1 MRRFTIRRYDAT
13 VVDSLIAR
21 GIEEPLA
28 RALAARGLTH
38 PNEASLEL
46 RSLLPPTELKNANL
60 AATLLADA
68 IQSNKKIVIIG
79 DYDCDGATATCI
91 GLIGLQLLGAKQISY
106 LIPDREKDGY
116 GLSKNLVD
124 KAIRSGAEIIITVDN
139 GISAIEAVDYAKSA
153 GIQVIV
159 TDHHL
164 PAQELPR
171 ADCVVDPSQPGD
183 TFKSKSIAGCGV
195 IFYVLIALRGELRKR
210 GVFDQKTQPNLM
222 CLIDLVAL
230 GTVAD
235 VVPFDQNNRI
245 LVKKGLDNI
254 RKGFLRPGIAALLCK
269 SKRNA
274 NSLSSTD
281 LAFAIAPRINA
292 AGRLGSMETGI
303 QCLLAS
309 DINVAAQLAE
319 QLDSLNNERKQLE
332 KDGLEEAM
340 QALGDLDIE
349 ERSSLCV
356 FRESWHLGV
365 IGLVASRLRERI
377 YRPTICF
384 GLSNEVGSNGEEIK
398 GSGRSIPGIHLRD
411 VLDAVDKREPGL
423 ILKFG
428 GHAQAAGLSIRKADF
443 NRFKKIFDEEVSNFA
458 SNDVFHETLETDGE
472 LTGGD
477 LYNANLVR
485 NIREY
490 VWGQNFP
497 EPVFMNRFK
506 VVRQEL
512 LNGAHLRLRLE
523 TDGVEVQGIWFRKKK
538 EIPRDVILAYKLG
551 LNEWGGRTTV
561 QLIIEGMEDPLADF
575 GA

>member
-13 VVDSLIAR
+13 VVDSLTAR

-38 PNEASLEL
+38 PDEASLDI
-46 RSLLPPTELKNANL
+46 RSLLPPSELKNANL
-60 AATLLADA
+60 AAELLADA

-91 GLIGLQLLGAKQISY
+91 GFIGLQLLGARQVSF

-116 GLSKNLVD
+116 GLSKSLVD
-124 KAIRSGAEIIITVDN
+124 KAIQSGAELIITVDN

-164 PAQELPR
+164 PAQELPK
-171 ADCVVDPSQPGD
+171 ADCIVDPSQPGD

-195 IFYVLIALRGELRKR
+195 IFYVLIALRSELRKR

-254 RKGFLRPGIAALLCK
+254 RRGFLRPGIAALLCK

-309 DINVAAQLAE
+309 DINVAAQFAE

-349 ERSSLCV
+349 ESSSLCV

-384 GLSNEVGSNGEEIK
+384 GLSNETGSNGEEIK
-398 GSGRSIPGIHLRD
+398 GSGRSIPGIHLRN

-428 GHAQAAGLSIRKADF
+428 GHAQAAGLTIRKEDF
-443 NRFKKIFDEEVSNFA
+443 KRFKKIFNEEVSNFA
-458 SNDVFHETLETDGE
+458 SDDVFHETLETDGE

-497 EPVFMNRFK
+497 EPIFMNRFK
-506 VVRQEL
+506 VVKQEL
-512 LNGAHLRLRLE
+512 INGAHLRLRLE

-538 EIPRDVILAYKLG
+538 EIPRNVILAYKLG

-561 QLIIEGMEDPLADF
+561 QLIIEAMEDPMADF

>member
-13 VVDSLIAR
+13 VADSLIAR

-38 PNEASLEL
+38 PDEASLDI
-46 RSLLPPTELKNANL
+46 RSMLPPAELKNANL
-60 AATLLADA
+60 AAEILADA
-68 IQSNKKIVIIG
+68 IQNNKKIVIIG
-79 DYDCDGATATCI
+79 DYDCDGATATSI
-91 GLIGLQLLGAKQISY
+91 GYIGLQLLGAKQVSY

-124 KAIRSGAEIIITVDN
+124 KAIQSGAELIITVDN

-164 PAQELPR
+164 PGRELPK
-171 ADCVVDPSQPGD
+171 ADCIVDPSQPGD

-195 IFYVLIALRGELRKR
+195 IFYVLIALRSELRKR

-245 LVKKGLDNI
+245 LVKKGLENI
-254 RKGFLRPGIAALLCK
+254 RRGFLRPGIAALLCK

-274 NSLSSTD
+274 NSLSSSD

-292 AGRLGSMETGI
+292 AGRLGNMETGI

-309 DINVAAQLAE
+309 DINVAAQYAE
-319 QLDSLNNERKQLE
+319 QLDSLNNDRKQLE

-340 QALGDLDIE
+340 QALGTIDSE
-349 ERSSLCV
+349 ESSSLCV
-356 FRESWHLGV
+356 FRKSWHLGV

-384 GLSNEVGSNGEEIK
+384 GLSNEIGSNGEEIK

-428 GHAQAAGLSIRKADF
+428 GHAQAAGLTIRKADF
-443 NRFKKIFDEEVSNFA
+443 ERFKKIFDEEVSNFA
-458 SNDVFHETLETDGE
+458 SEDVFHETLETDGE
-472 LTGGD
+472 LTAGD

-497 EPVFMNRFK
+497 EPVFMNRFR
-506 VVRQEL
+506 VVKQEL

-523 TDGVEVQGIWFRKKK
+523 TDGVEVPGIWFRKKK

-561 QLIIEGMEDPLADF
+561 QLIIEAMEDPMADF

>member
-1 MRRFTIRRYDAT
+1 MRRFTIRRYDAS
-13 VVDSLIAR
+13 VADSLVAR

-38 PNEASLEL
+38 PDEASLDI
-46 RSLLPPTELKNANL
+46 RSMLPPTELKNAGL
-60 AATLLADA
+60 AAELLADA
-68 IQSNKKIVIIG
+68 IQGNKKIVIIG
-79 DYDCDGATATCI
+79 DYDCDGATATSI
-91 GLIGLQLLGAKQISY
+91 GFIGLQLLGAKPVSY

-124 KAIRSGAEIIITVDN
+124 RAIQSGADLIITVDN
-139 GISAIEAVDYAKSA
+139 GISAMEAVDYAKSA

-164 PAQELPR
+164 PGKELPK

-195 IFYVLIALRGELRKR
+195 IFYVLIALRSELRKR

-245 LVKKGLDNI
+245 LVKKGLENI

-292 AGRLGSMETGI
+292 AGRLGNMEIGI

-309 DINVAAQLAE
+309 DINVAAQYAE
-319 QLDSLNNERKQLE
+319 QLDSLNNDRKQLE

-349 ERSSLCV
+349 ESSSLCV

-377 YRPTICF
+377 YRPTFCF

-428 GHAQAAGLSIRKADF
+428 GHAQAAGLTIRKEDF
-443 NRFKKIFDEEVSNFA
+443 KRFKQVFDEEVSNFA
-458 SNDVFHETLETDGE
+458 SDDVFQETLETDGE

-506 VVRQEL
+506 VIRQEL

-538 EIPRDVILAYKLG
+538 EIPKDVILAYKLS

-561 QLIIEGMEDPLADF
+561 QLIIEAMEDPMADF

>member
-1 MRRFTIRRYDAT
+1 MRRFTIRRYDAS
-13 VVDSLIAR
+13 VADSLVAR

-38 PNEASLEL
+38 PDEASLDI
-46 RSLLPPTELKNANL
+46 RSMLPPTELKNAGL
-60 AATLLADA
+60 AAELLADA
-68 IQSNKKIVIIG
+68 IQGNKKIVIIG
-79 DYDCDGATATCI
+79 DYDCDGATATSI
-91 GLIGLQLLGAKQISY
+91 GFIGLQLLGAKQVSY

-124 KAIRSGAEIIITVDN
+124 RAIQSGADLIITVDN
-139 GISAIEAVDYAKSA
+139 GISAMEAVDYAKSA

-164 PAQELPR
+164 PGKELPK

-195 IFYVLIALRGELRKR
+195 IFYVLIALRSELRKR

-245 LVKKGLDNI
+245 LVKKGLENI

-274 NSLSSTD
+274 NSLSCTD

-292 AGRLGSMETGI
+292 AGRLGNMEIGI

-309 DINVAAQLAE
+309 DINVAAQYAE
-319 QLDSLNNERKQLE
+319 QLDSLNNDRKQLE

-349 ERSSLCV
+349 ESSSLCV

-428 GHAQAAGLSIRKADF
+428 GHAQAAGLTIRKEDF
-443 NRFKKIFDEEVSNFA
+443 KRFKQVFDEEVSNFA
-458 SNDVFHETLETDGE
+458 SDDVFQETLETDGE

-506 VVRQEL
+506 VIRQEL

-538 EIPRDVILAYKLG
+538 EIPKDVILAYKLS

-561 QLIIEGMEDPLADF
+561 QLIIEAMEDPMADF